1 MKRGILL
8 LFALFMI
15 VMGNSLVSAA
25 PSQEAIEA
33 YNHGVDLAI
42 GGNFS
47 EALESIDHALALD
60 QNFTLAWITKA
71 GILNVMGEF
80 DQSLLASDQALA
92 LDQGQ
97 AEAWTNRASAL
108 ISLGRDEE
116 ALEAADKAI
125 ELDPRL
131 SEAWMDRATALS
143 NLGRSQEAEEA
154 MQMAM
159 FLIEEP
165 GAATVPP
172 TPTVK
177 SPLYWFLAPLSLA
190 SVVGYSILRIRN
202 RQ

>member
-1 MKRGILL
+1 MKHGIFL
-8 LFALFMI
+8 LFTLFMI
-15 VMGNSLVSAA
+15 ATGVSLVSAA
-25 PSQEAIEA
+25 PSQDAIEA
-33 YNHGVDLAI
+33 YNRGVDLAI

-80 DQSLLASDQALA
+80 NQSLEASDQALA
-92 LDQGQ
+92 LDQDQ

-108 ISLGRDEE
+108 ISIGRDEE
-116 ALEAADKAI
+116 ALDAADIAI

-131 SEAWMDRATALS
+131 SEAWIDRATALA

-165 GAATVPP
+165 EATTVPP

-177 SPLYWFLAPLSLA
+177 SPFSWILIPLSLG
-190 SVVGYSILRIRN
+190 SVIGYSIMRRRN

>member
-1 MKRGILL
+1 MKRGVLL
-8 LFALFMI
+8 LFTLCMI
-15 VMGNSLVSAA
+15 AMGGFSCSAA
-25 PSQEAIEA
+25 PSQQAIEA

-47 EALESIDHALALD
+47 EALGSIDQALSLD

-71 GILNVMGEF
+71 GILNVMGQYN
-80 DQSLLASDQALA
+80 QSLEASDHALA
-92 LDQGQ
+92 LDEGQ

-108 ISLGRDEE
+108 ISLGRDED
-116 ALEAADKAI
+116 ALEAADRAI

-143 NLGRSQEAEEA
+143 NLGRNQEAEEA

-165 GAATVPP
+165 GATTIPP

-177 SPLYWFLAPLSLA
+177 SPLSWLLLPCSFGTVLGYVILSRKRAP
-190 SVVGYSILRIRN
+190 
-202 RQ
+202 

>member
-1 MKRGILL
+1 MKRGVLL
-8 LFALFMI
+8 LFTFCMI
-15 VMGNSLVSAA
+15 TMGVSSCSAA
-25 PSQEAIEA
+25 PTQQAIEA
-33 YNHGVDLAI
+33 YNHAVDLAI

-47 EALESIDHALALD
+47 EALDSIDQSLSLD

-80 DQSLLASDQALA
+80 NQSLEASDRALA
-92 LDQGQ
+92 LDEGQ

-108 ISLGRDEE
+108 ISLGQDED
-116 ALEAADKAI
+116 ALEAADRAI

-143 NLGRSQEAEEA
+143 NLGRTQEAEEA

-165 GAATVPP
+165 GATAIPP

-177 SPLYWFLAPLSLA
+177 SSISWFLVPLSLG
-190 SVVGYSILRIRN
+190 SVLGYLMLTRKRTL
-202 RQ
+202 

>member
-8 LFALFMI
+8 LFTLFMI
-15 VMGNSLVSAA
+15 ATGVSLVSAA
-25 PSQEAIEA
+25 PSQEAIAA

-47 EALESIDHALALD
+47 EALESIDQALALD

-80 DQSLLASDQALA
+80 NQSLAASDQALA
-92 LDQGQ
+92 LDPDQ

-108 ISLGRDEE
+108 ISTGRDEE
-116 ALEAADKAI
+116 GLEAADNAI

-143 NLGRSQEAEEA
+143 NLGRNTEAEEA

-165 GAATVPP
+165 GATTVPP

-177 SPLYWFLAPLSLA
+177 SPLSWVLIPLSLG
-190 SVVGYSILRIRN
+190 SVLGYSILRGRN
-202 RQ
+202 R